1 MTSLRVLFAV
11 TLTLV
16 ICECATVR
24 SLRATNS
31 GGVRLSR
38 SQGSWRIQARPH
50 SFDDVYEEE
59 RDHSLALAPSSG
71 LDGSGSVGE
80 VLKGA
85 PGSLER
91 DAPEPLGPNT
101 LLPRKLAKVVGYSV
115 IMAVMVRVIL
125 NNKRG
130 APLMEIFNWIS
141 VGSASIGPKRSL
153 LLGLSTAATAIRVC
167 FIICQSIAG
176 SVARRFSIVRK
187 RLKGGKNVILLQM
200 HKEQSRFLS
209 STQSKAKREEEEEV
223 YEHISYVIR
232 AAGMGS
238 DSCLHRVEGVL
249 EKIPEATLVSH
260 TINMSKGLLSLTLRM
275 RVQTQIDVLEAL
287 ILPSTEEEQ
296 GVVDSDDIRI
306 VKNLCSELSSIG
318 YPSNAVQRIERGI
331 VP

>member
-91 DAPEPLGPNT
+91 DVAQEPLGPNT

-176 SVARRFSIVRK
+176 SVARRFNIVRK

-200 HKEQSRFLS
+200 YKEP